1 MLFTDNCFAIPTA
14 IVWLVGLI
22 VAIARWKQHPGVSAA
37 VSIGMGA
44 MLAGVAIQ
52 TIVVSL
58 LLASASTGS
67 MQSLM
72 IGLGIMAVVV
82 SLFRAVG
89 WAAMLTAAF
98 GWRDFSSDAARRPLW
113 QFSIRNLLIVTFAVA
128 VLCGIARALV
138 NLLGEAAM
146 YLLGLVDELPTFI
159 CWIYGGWL
167 AWTRRNRH
175 PQVARRVGIAVG
187 LSAFNLLL
195 GVGTFLVAMVGTRPD
210 WIFVPYFFMG
220 VVVGPVSWA
229 LLLTAAFGWRTVD
242 NPFGPNL
249 TDQTCGAPPGA
260 PIS

>member
-1 MLFTDNCFAIPTA
+1 VFLSDSCFAIPTGL
-14 IVWLVGLI
+14 VWLVGLF

-44 MLAGVAIQ
+44 MLAGVTIQ
-52 TIVVSL
+52 TIVVSFL
-58 LLASASTGS
+58 LPSAGTRS

-82 SLFRAVG
+82 SLFRAAG

-98 GWRDFSSDAARRPLW
+98 GWRDVSPDAARRPLW

-128 VLCGIARALV
+128 VLCGIARAVV
-138 NLLGEAAM
+138 NLLGEAAL

-167 AWTRRNRH
+167 ASTRRDRH
-175 PQVARRVGIAVG
+175 PQVARRVATAIG
-187 LSAFNLLL
+187 LSVVNLLL
-195 GVGTFLVAMVGTRPD
+195 GLITFAVAFIGSAHD
-210 WIFVPYFFMG
+210 WVFVPYFFMG

-242 NPFGPNL
+242 EPFRGSPR
-249 TDQTCGAPPGA
+249 TACETAPG
-260 PIS
+260 

>member
-1 MLFTDNCFAIPTA
+1 VFFSDSCFAIPTA
-14 IVWLVGLI
+14 IVWLVGLF

-37 VSIGMGA
+37 VSIGMA
-44 MLAGVAIQ
+44 CQLAAVAIQ
-52 TIVVSL
+52 TIVVSF
-58 LLASASTGS
+58 LLATTGPRS

-167 AWTRRNRH
+167 AWTRRDRH
-175 PQVARRVGIAVG
+175 PQMARRVGTAIG
-187 LSAFNLLL
+187 LSVVNLLL
-195 GVGTFLVAMVGTRPD
+195 GVFTFVVALVGSAHD
-210 WIFVPYFFMG
+210 WVFVPYFFMG

-229 LLLTAAFGWRTVD
+229 LLLIAAFGWRKLD
-242 NPFGPNL
+242 DPFQQIPA
-249 TDQTCGAPPGA
+249 DQRFAMPPGMYHR
-260 PIS
+260 